1 MLQRDTSFILK
12 LDEGVIEPDD
22 SLANKSTEISEKSK
36 VHELADDCVRG
47 TRTQP
52 LICVGCS
59 VHYWVSC
66 AINNGGT
73 FAVRNPYVQNMP

>member
-1 MLQRDTSFILK
+1 MFILK
-12 LDEGVIEPDD
+12 LDKGVIEPDD
-22 SLANKSTEISEKSK
+22 SLAKKSTEISEKSE
-36 VHELADDCVRG
+36 VHELADDCVGG

-52 LICVGCS
+52 LICVGFS

-73 FAVRNPYVQNMP
+73 VNSLLDGRLWDWH